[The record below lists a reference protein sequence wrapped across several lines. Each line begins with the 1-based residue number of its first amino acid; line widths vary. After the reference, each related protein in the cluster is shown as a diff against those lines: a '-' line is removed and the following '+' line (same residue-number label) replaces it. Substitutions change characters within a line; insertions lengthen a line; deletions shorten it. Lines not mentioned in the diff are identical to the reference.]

1 MIAATPSIAI
11 DESEIQLEF
20 VRAAGPGGQNVNKVA
35 TAVQLRFDVANS
47 PSLPEP
53 VRARLMRLA
62 GHRLTAEG
70 VLVLQARQYR
80 TQAHNR
86 RAALDE
92 LIALVQAA
100 AVEPKARR
108 KTRPTAASKRRRLE
122 AKRQRSETK
131 QLRRSADE

>member
-1 MIAATPSIAI
+1 MIAATPDITI
-11 DESEIQLEF
+11 DEAEIQLEF

-35 TAVQLRFDVANS
+35 TAVQLRFDVAGS

-62 GHRLTAEG
+62 GHRLTADG
-70 VLVLQARQYR
+70 VLVLQARQFR
-80 TQAHNR
+80 TQVQNR

-100 AVEPKARR
+100 AVEPKKRR
-108 KTRPTAASKRRRLE
+108 KTRPTAASQQRRLE
-122 AKRQRSETK
+122 AKRRRSELK
-131 QLRRSADE
+131 RRRQPSDE